1 MSNCLPS
8 PRRFFFPNHFVLG
21 LRVMDLV
28 FFFAFRS
35 YFLHKLQA
43 EAFGS
48 CLELGD
54 LLAQQV
60 KMRSFWMLFCE
71 IVVLFEVSLVQ
82 LICLRFCMTDFKLL
96 FFWRRSSVDCA
107 SVRNILLAQ
116 LSNHNSF
123 KLISLPPSPICDYFL
138 ADN

>member
-1 MSNCLPS
+1 MEAELKDEFERSGFSIEEEDQTLKKCPTAFPLLAV
-8 PRRFFFPNHFVLG
+8 FFFPNHFVLG

-96 FFWRRSSVDCA
+96 FFWR
-107 SVRNILLAQ
+107 
-116 LSNHNSF
+116 
-123 KLISLPPSPICDYFL
+123 
-138 ADN
+138 